1 MKTRTIEVDFDV
13 HKKIEAE
20 RRSFDEPENTALR
33 RLLGLPEP
41 PADIT
46 PVPKNGN
53 IMQRIS
59 ASLGGAWYGKGVEL
73 PNGTELRLD
82 YPGVAVGGEIRNGRW
97 NVDGETFGTPSRA
110 ACYAVS
116 KARGSEMSV
125 NGWLYWSVKRPT
137 DSEWVPL
144 NSLRNKSNIGRRQR
158 S

>member
-1 MKTRTIEVDFDV
+1 VQTRTIAVDFDV

-41 PADIT
+41 PA
-46 PVPKNGN
+46 PKNGN
-53 IMQRIS
+53 IMQGIS
-59 ASLGGAWYGKGVEL
+59 AILEGAWYGKGVEL

-82 YPGVAVGGEIRNGRW
+82 YPGVVVYGKIRNGRW
-97 NVDGETFGTPSRA
+97 HVDGETFDSPSSA
-110 ACYAVS
+110 ACYVVS
-116 KARGSEMSV
+116 KARGREMSV

-137 DSEWVPL
+137 DSAWIPL
-144 NSLRNKSNIGRRQR
+144 NSLRQKSNIGRRQR

>member
-20 RRSFDEPENTALR
+20 RRGFDEPENTALR

-41 PADIT
+41 PADLA
-46 PVPKNGN
+46 PAPKNGN
-53 IMQRIS
+53 TVQEIS
-59 ASLGGAWYGKGVEL
+59 ALLGGAWYGKGVEL
-73 PNGTELRLD
+73 VNGTELRLD

-97 NVDGETFGTPSRA
+97 HVDGETFDSPSSA
-110 ACYAVS
+110 ACYIVS
-116 KARGSEMSV
+116 KVRGREMSV

-137 DSEWVPL
+137 DSVWMPL